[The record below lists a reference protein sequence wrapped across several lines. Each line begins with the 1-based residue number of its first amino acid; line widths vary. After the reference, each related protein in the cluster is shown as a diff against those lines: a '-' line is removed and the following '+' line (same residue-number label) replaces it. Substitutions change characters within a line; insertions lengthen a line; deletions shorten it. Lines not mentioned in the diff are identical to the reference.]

1 MHQRSSKFFHS
12 SCSKLVS
19 VCAAVSLV
27 LGTFSAQAHENQA
40 YFELGLGASIATGE
54 LQHAGANSVGTPSYD
69 IGNTSVK
76 GFAIGYQM
84 INGLRL
90 ELDFRDRELE
100 IASNR
105 TVATRAQSVFNGSA
119 SETFIASGNIDSRTR
134 MLNVAYVGAL
144 IKPQWAAYL
153 KLGVGEAKNRTVAT
167 VDVEPTFVALGLF
180 DGDFYPRGS
189 EREFA
194 WSAGT
199 GVNMHI
205 SERLQIGLD
214 YQYSNLG
221 DATTRAG
228 QFGDNLETDE
238 LAVHEV
244 TARLRLHF

>member
-1 MHQRSSKFFHS
+1 MHQRLYKSLHRSYGKS
-12 SCSKLVS
+12 ASR
-19 VCAAVSLV
+19 CAAALLV
-27 LGTFSAQAHENQA
+27 LCSFNIQAHENQA
-40 YFELGLGASIATGE
+40 YFELGFGASIATGV
-54 LQHAGANSVGTPSYD
+54 LQHAGANSNGTPDYD
-69 IGNTSVK
+69 MGNTTVK

-100 IASNR
+100 IASDR
-105 TVATRAQSVFNGSA
+105 TVATRPQSIFNGSA
-119 SETFIASGNIDSRTR
+119 TETFTATGNVDSRTR
-134 MLNVAYVGAL
+134 MLNVAYVGEL

-153 KLGVGEAKNRTVAT
+153 KLGVGEAKNRTVVT
-167 VDVEPTFVALGLF
+167 VDVEPTFLALGML

-205 SERLQIGLD
+205 TERLQIGLD

-238 LAVHEV
+238 LAVHEI

>member
-1 MHQRSSKFFHS
+1 MQQYSFNSLHPTHKS
-12 SCSKLVS
+12 L
-19 VCAAVSLV
+19 AAAIAGTILA
-27 LGTFSAQAHENQA
+27 LCTFSAQAHENQA
-40 YFELGLGASIATGE
+40 YVEFGLGASLTTGE
-54 LQHAGANSVGTPSYD
+54 LQHGGANSNGTPNYD
-69 IGNTSVK
+69 MGNSSVR

-84 INGLRL
+84 ISGLRL

-105 TVATRAQSVFNGSA
+105 TVATRPQSTFNGA
-119 SETFIASGNIDSRTR
+119 PNENFVASGNVDSRTR
-134 MLNVAYVGAL
+134 MLNVAYVGEL

-153 KLGVGEAKNRTVAT
+153 KLGVGEAKNRTVVT
-167 VDVEPTFVALGLF
+167 VDVEPTFTALGLS

-199 GVNMHI
+199 GVNMQVNEH
-205 SERLQIGLD
+205 LQIGLD

-238 LAVHEV
+238 LAVHEI

>member
-1 MHQRSSKFFHS
+1 MHQRSFKFFHRS
-12 SCSKLVS
+12 QRLLASACVTAFVFCSFN
-19 VCAAVSLV
+19 
-27 LGTFSAQAHENQA
+27 TQAHENQA
-40 YFELGLGASIATGE
+40 YIELGLGASIATGE
-54 LQHAGANSVGTPSYD
+54 LQHAGPNSNGTPNYD
-69 IGNTSVK
+69 MGNTSVK
-76 GFAIGYQM
+76 SFAIGYQM

-105 TVATRAQSVFNGSA
+105 TVATRPQSAFNGSTT
-119 SETFIASGNIDSRTR
+119 ETFIASGNVDSRTR
-134 MLNVAYVGAL
+134 MLNVAYVGEL
-144 IKPQWAAYL
+144 IKPQWTAYL

-167 VDVEPTFVALGLF
+167 VDVEPTFIALGNLN
-180 DGDFYPRGS
+180 GDFYQRGS

-199 GVNMHI
+199 GVSMHI
-205 SERLQIGLD
+205 TERLQVGLD

>member
-1 MHQRSSKFFHS
+1 MQQYLFKSFHYFRGE
-12 SCSKLVS
+12 LIGLTTGAVLTI
-19 VCAAVSLV
+19 CAFNAH
-27 LGTFSAQAHENQA
+27 AHENQA
-40 YFELGLGASIATGE
+40 YFEIGAGASITTGE
-54 LQHAGANSVGTPSYD
+54 LQHAGVNSNGTPNYD
-69 IGNTSVK
+69 MGNSSVR

-84 INGLRL
+84 ISGLRL

-105 TVATRAQSVFNGSA
+105 IVATRPQSAFNGA
-119 SETFIASGNIDSRTR
+119 ANETFVATGNVDSRTR
-134 MLNVAYVGAL
+134 MLNVAYVGEL

-167 VDVEPTFVALGLF
+167 VNVEPTFTALGIQG
-180 DGDFYPRGS
+180 GDFYPRGS

-205 SERLQIGLD
+205 NEHLQVGLD

-221 DATTRAG
+221 DATTRPG
-228 QFGDNLETDE
+228 QFGDNLATDE
-238 LAVHEV
+238 LAVHEI

>member
-1 MHQRSSKFFHS
+1 MHQCSFKFFHS
-12 SCSKLVS
+12 SCSKLAS
-19 VCAAVSLV
+19 VCAAVTLA
-27 LGTFSAQAHENQA
+27 LCTFNSQAHENQA

-54 LQHAGANSVGTPSYD
+54 LQHAGANSMGTPNYD
-69 IGNTSVK
+69 MGNTTVK

-105 TVATRAQSVFNGSA
+105 TVATRSQSAFNGSA
-119 SETFIASGNIDSRTR
+119 TETFIASGNIDSRTR
-134 MLNVAYVGAL
+134 MLNVAYVGEL

-153 KLGVGEAKNRTVAT
+153 KLGVGEAKNRTVVT
-167 VDVEPTFVALGLF
+167 VDVEPTFTALGLL

-221 DATTRAG
+221 DSTTRAG